1 MPKFLT
7 ITETRKQLLRLPEQL
22 TDEPVIIT
30 KHGKPAMV
38 ALGYEQ
44 FESLMETLDALS
56 DPELM
61 STLRQSIAQADQGQT
76 VALAGCDLSVE
87 IIESYTMDYHIEL
100 TELALEMIGAIQ
112 SGQPKSGSCRS
123 IGASLLNQNDRWG
136 AVQVQANGSVVLPV

>member
-7 ITETRKQLLRLPEQL
+7 ITEARKQLLTLPEQL

-44 FESLMETLDALS
+44 FESIMETLEVLA

-61 STLRQSIAQADQGQT
+61 NILRQSLAQADQGET
-76 VALAGCDLSVE
+76 VALED
-87 IIESYTMDYHIEL
+87 
-100 TELALEMIGAIQ
+100 AIARL
-112 SGQPKSGSCRS
+112 G
-123 IGASLLNQNDRWG
+123 L
-136 AVQVQANGSVVLPV
+136 

>member
-7 ITETRKQLLRLPEQL
+7 ITETRKQLLNLPEQL

-44 FESLMETLDALS
+44 FESIMETLEVLS

-61 STLRQSIAQADQGQT
+61 NILRQSLAQAEQGET
-76 VALAGCDLSVE
+76 VALED
-87 IIESYTMDYHIEL
+87 
-100 TELALEMIGAIQ
+100 AIARL
-112 SGQPKSGSCRS
+112 G
-123 IGASLLNQNDRWG
+123 L
-136 AVQVQANGSVVLPV
+136 

>member
-7 ITETRKQLLRLPEQL
+7 ITETRKQLLNLPEQL

-44 FESLMETLDALS
+44 FESIMETLEVLS

-61 STLRQSIAQADQGQT
+61 NVLRQSLAQAEQGET
-76 VALAGCDLSVE
+76 VALED
-87 IIESYTMDYHIEL
+87 
-100 TELALEMIGAIQ
+100 AIARL
-112 SGQPKSGSCRS
+112 G
-123 IGASLLNQNDRWG
+123 L
-136 AVQVQANGSVVLPV
+136 

>member
-7 ITETRKQLLRLPEQL
+7 ITETRKQLLTLPEQL

-44 FESLMETLDALS
+44 FESIMETLEVLS

-61 STLRQSIAQADQGQT
+61 NILRQSLAQADQGET
-76 VALAGCDLSVE
+76 
-87 IIESYTMDYHIEL
+87 
-100 TELALEMIGAIQ
+100 LALEDAIAKL
-112 SGQPKSGSCRS
+112 G
-123 IGASLLNQNDRWG
+123 L
-136 AVQVQANGSVVLPV
+136 

>member
-7 ITETRKQLLRLPEQL
+7 ITETRKQLLTLPEQL

-44 FESLMETLDALS
+44 FESIMETLEVLS

-61 STLRQSIAQADQGQT
+61 NILRQSLAQADQGET
-76 VALAGCDLSVE
+76 
-87 IIESYTMDYHIEL
+87 
-100 TELALEMIGAIQ
+100 LALEDAIARL
-112 SGQPKSGSCRS
+112 G
-123 IGASLLNQNDRWG
+123 L
-136 AVQVQANGSVVLPV
+136 

>member
-7 ITETRKQLLRLPEQL
+7 ITETRKQLLNLPEQL

-44 FESLMETLDALS
+44 FESLMETLEVLS

-61 STLRQSIAQADQGQT
+61 NTLRQSIAQADHGET
-76 VALAGCDLSVE
+76 
-87 IIESYTMDYHIEL
+87 IT
-100 TELALEMIGAIQ
+100 LEDAIAQ
-112 SGQPKSGSCRS
+112 LG
-123 IGASLLNQNDRWG
+123 L
-136 AVQVQANGSVVLPV
+136 

>member
-7 ITETRKQLLRLPEQL
+7 ITETRKQLLNLPELL

-44 FESLMETLDALS
+44 FESIMETLEVLS

-61 STLRQSIAQADQGQT
+61 NILRQSLTQADQGET
-76 VALAGCDLSVE
+76 VALED
-87 IIESYTMDYHIEL
+87 
-100 TELALEMIGAIQ
+100 AIARL
-112 SGQPKSGSCRS
+112 GF
-123 IGASLLNQNDRWG
+123 
-136 AVQVQANGSVVLPV
+136 

>member
-7 ITETRKQLLRLPEQL
+7 ITETRKQLLTLPEQL

-44 FESLMETLDALS
+44 FESIMETLEVLS

-61 STLRQSIAQADQGQT
+61 NILRQSLAQADQGET
-76 VALAGCDLSVE
+76 VALED
-87 IIESYTMDYHIEL
+87 
-100 TELALEMIGAIQ
+100 AIAKL
-112 SGQPKSGSCRS
+112 G
-123 IGASLLNQNDRWG
+123 L
-136 AVQVQANGSVVLPV
+136 